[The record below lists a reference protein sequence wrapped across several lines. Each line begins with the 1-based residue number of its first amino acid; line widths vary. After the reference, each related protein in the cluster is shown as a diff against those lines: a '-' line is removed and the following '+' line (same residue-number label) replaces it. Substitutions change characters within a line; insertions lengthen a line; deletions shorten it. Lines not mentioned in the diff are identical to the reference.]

1 MWATPIDLYCER
13 LDPSFWAEPVNALT
27 NVAFFVAAWAAFR
40 LWRRNGHG
48 DRAILALILVVV
60 AVGLGSFAFHTL
72 ATRGAMLLDVG
83 PIGVFIFGYVLLALR
98 RFLALSW
105 PLALGVFAGFIAL
118 SLGLAVG
125 VPRTVLDGSAG
136 YFPALAVLFAIGWP
150 QRARVLGRALL
161 VAGVLFAASIALRI
175 SDLPLCGAFPLGTH
189 FLWHILNAAVIYAV
203 LYGAISERQDRSFTR
218 AAAC

>member
-1 MWATPIDLYCER
+1 MWSTPIDLYCER
-13 LDPSFWAEPVNALT
+13 LVPSFWAEPVNALT

-40 LWRRNGHG
+40 LWRRNGNG

-60 AVGLGSFAFHTL
+60 AVGLGSFAFYTL

-83 PIGVFIFGYVLLALR
+83 PIGVFIFSYVLLALR

-105 PLALGVFAGFIAL
+105 PLALGLFAGFIAL
-118 SLGLAVG
+118 TLGLAVG
-125 VPRTVLDGSAG
+125 VPRPILDGSAG
-136 YFPALAVLFAIGWP
+136 YFPALAMLFAIGWP
-150 QRARVLGRALL
+150 RRDRVQGRALL

-175 SDLPLCGAFPLGTH
+175 GDLPLCGAFPLGTH

-203 LYGAISERQDRSFTR
+203 LYGAIGERQERYSMP